1 MHVFLPESVSSSTF
15 ATVPMA
21 FQRFYHSY
29 AILSQIKKAYN
40 SFQAMQIYI
49 YVNIP
54 VQGALENCYII

>member
-1 MHVFLPESVSSSTF
+1 MHVFLPASEPPSTF
-15 ATVPMA
+15 ITVPMA
-21 FQRFYHSY
+21 FHRFYHFY

-40 SFQAMQIYI
+40 SFEPMQIYI